1 MKNDNTS
8 VFQVNEEEQYYE
20 LMTVSLKKRIYK
32 ICDLNNIDKIKQSQT
47 PLWIVII
54 VTIHQCDKFKLILQK

>member
-20 LMTVSLKKRIYK
+20 LMTVSLKKEYTRF
-32 ICDLNNIDKIKQSQT
+32 
-47 PLWIVII
+47 VI
-54 VTIHQCDKFKLILQK
+54 

>member
-47 PLWIVII
+47 PL
-54 VTIHQCDKFKLILQK
+54 

>member
-20 LMTVSLKKRIYK
+20 LMTVSLKKRIHK

-47 PLWIVII
+47 PL
-54 VTIHQCDKFKLILQK
+54 